1 MSPEATLDEKGG
13 FEDQLWYLELKFG
26 NELLSFQFLVKS
38 DGLKI
43 HRNEFV

>member
-13 FEDQLWYLELKFG
+13 FEDQLCYLELKFG
-26 NELLSFQFLVKS
+26 NELLRFQCLVKT
-38 DGLKI
+38 DGFKI